1 MDMSAF
7 PQQLQTLMA
16 GNSMGSMG
24 GNMAEYEALVKALQ
38 AGSMGAGGANQDYVT
53 DVTKLNQGGALGVQS
68 LDTTMKTTIQENQHF
83 TLFNRL
89 AQSNAINIVD
99 EYSRQTHIGGFLGG
113 STNTQMGVVRS
124 ATGEYKREVGLVKF
138 MMTLRQVGYVL
149 NIGKNIAEP
158 IATEERNGALQLLTD
173 ANYLL
178 YHGDAEIV
186 ETQFDGVFKQIDTEI
201 KAGRMSEDCRIDMRA
216 TPLHSVEPFS
226 KINVAVSSYG
236 SWGRSTDAFLPNSVQ
251 NDLNM
256 GLDPAFRWVEN
267 GTNLPVIGGHVSG
280 IRLTNGILRTAMDT
294 FIHDETNPMTHV
306 FELTNPSIAIDNN
319 KLKSATAP
327 AGTNV
332 KSNST
337 LFDAKTK
344 GSYVYAVAAI
354 SKSGAGYSQA
364 DIVGPVTVDAG
375 EIAQI
380 TITNS
385 NVSDLGGF
393 AIYRGRQDAPK
404 GADNTAT
411 LKDLRLVKIIP
422 VDSGATTVFKDE
434 NRDIP
439 GTVAIPLLN
448 LEPGADAIG
457 WRQFQPMTKIQLPF
471 GVGGM
476 PVMSWFQ
483 FLFGYLRM
491 TKPKHHGYI
500 KNILPSNATWRP
512 FK

>member
-16 GNSMGSMG
+16 GNSMGSVG

-38 AGSMGAGGANQDYVT
+38 AGSMNPQNTYVT
-53 DVTKLNQGGALGVQS
+53 DVKDLNQGGALGVQS

-113 STNTQMGVVRS
+113 STNTQMGVVRAS
-124 ATGEYKREVGLVKF
+124 TGEYKREVGLVKF

-178 YHGDAEIV
+178 YHGDADVV

-201 KAGRMSEDCRIDMRA
+201 EAGRMSEDCRIDMRA
-216 TPLHSVEPFS
+216 KPLDSVEPFS

-256 GLDPAFRWVEN
+256 GLDPAFRWMEN

-280 IRLTNGILRTAMDT
+280 IRLTNGILRTSMDT

-306 FELTNPSIAIDNN
+306 FELTNESIAKGNDQ
-319 KLKSATAP
+319 LKSATKPQGKGVASTKGLWD
-327 AGTNV
+327 A
-332 KSNST
+332 ST
-337 LFDAKTK
+337 LGA
-344 GSYVYAVAAI
+344 YVYAVAAI
-354 SKSGAGYSQA
+354 SKSGAGYSRA
-364 DIVGPVTVDAG
+364 DIVGPVTIAAG
-375 EIAQI
+375 EVAEI

-385 NVSDLGGF
+385 NHADLGGY
-393 AIYRGRQDAPK
+393 AIYRGRKGVAKAATDA
-404 GADNTAT
+404 DT

-422 VDSGATTVFKDE
+422 VTAGATTVFLDE

-439 GTVAIPLLN
+439 GTVSVPLLN

-500 KNILPSNATWRP
+500 KNILPANATWKP
-512 FK
+512 FG